1 MENKSMISKS
11 AQIGSNFQIGLFS
24 IIEENVKIGDNVIIG
39 NNVTIYNDTQIG
51 NNIRIDDNTVI
62 GKLPM
67 KVKTSSLNIN
77 EQLEPCIIK
86 DNCIIGNFVVL
97 YRGCSIG
104 TECLIADLSSIRE
117 DVTIDN
123 NTIIGR
129 GVSIENCCNIGAF
142 CKLETN
148 AYITAFSE
156 IGDYVFIAPGIVTT
170 NDRYAAREPDVT
182 FKGITVKK
190 GGRVGAQATILPEV
204 IIYENGFA
212 AAGSVVTKDIPEN
225 EIHCGNPAKY
235 MKGVPLKQQIQI
247 NK

>member
-1 MENKSMISKS
+1 MKNRSVISKS
-11 AQIGSNFQIGLFS
+11 AQIGDCFQMGSFSMIG
-24 IIEENVKIGDNVIIG
+24 ENVLIGNNVIIG

-67 KVKTSSLNIN
+67 KVKTSSLNISGK
-77 EQLEPCIIK
+77 LEPCIIK

-104 TECLIADLSSIRE
+104 SECLIADLSSIRE

-129 GVSIENCCNIGAF
+129 GVSIENCCSIGAF

-148 AYITAFSE
+148 AYITAYSE
-156 IGDYVFIAPGIVTT
+156 IEDYAFIAPGIVTT
-170 NDRYAAREPDVT
+170 NDRYAARQHGVT
-182 FKGITVKK
+182 FKGVTVKK

-212 AAGSVVTKDIPEN
+212 AAGSVVTKNIPKN

-235 MKGVPLKQQIQI
+235 MKDVPLKQQI
-247 NK
+247 